1 MNLRRIILFSVIAL
15 LAVAGIVVVLL
26 LPKIEAVGPETL
38 PGGLP
43 NDTSIEI
50 VFTRRMDRE
59 SVLDQL
65 TISPEIEVKSV
76 WDEHTLRL
84 IPMEAWPSG
93 AKVEISL
100 TAGATSRLG
109 LPLRQG
115 AAWSFQIAPVQL
127 AYLWPADGDSQ
138 LYLLDP
144 STGETLQLTDDE
156 PVLAFR
162 FGPDG
167 RNGVFFA
174 ENNQGGSDLFS
185 FDRFSPPETLTRLLS
200 CQRAVCSDPAISP
213 DGNLLAYTRNGRE
226 IWLLELE
233 FAANPEQISP
243 EGEVSY
249 QPAWSATGLLSYYN
263 ADRQTYTVTNLNS
276 DQSWD
281 WDNQSGEQAAWS
293 PGGSALVAPDAL
305 LIETDILRGPSGEA
319 ENEVVSEEELE
330 PVRVLSSQ
338 LTVYQSAENDP
349 FSLTDDPLAE
359 DFSPS
364 FSPDGRTLAFTRR
377 YLDEDRWTPGRQVW
391 LMSLPG
397 GIGAPVQVKA
407 MTEAP
412 DYLYTALTWHPDG
425 KSLAAV
431 RFDTVLL
438 TEPPE
443 IWLLGL
449 DGSAVRLVIGGYQ
462 PQWLP

>member
-1 MNLRRIILFSVIAL
+1 MNLRRIILLSLIAL

-26 LPKIEAVGPETL
+26 LPTIESISPTSI

-43 NDTSIEI
+43 NVTSIEI
-50 VFTRRMDRE
+50 VFNRRMDRE
-59 SVLDQL
+59 SVIERLSF
-65 TISPEIEVKSV
+65 SPEIEVKSV
-76 WDEHTLRL
+76 WNENTLRL
-84 IPMEAWPSG
+84 IPMEIWPSG
-93 AKVEISL
+93 AQVEVSL
-100 TAGATSRLG
+100 AAGARSRLR

-144 STGETLQLTDDE
+144 TTGETLQLTDGA
-156 PVLAFR
+156 PVLSFR

-167 RNGVFFA
+167 QSGVFFA

-185 FDRFSPPETLTRLLS
+185 FDRFAPAETLSRLLS
-200 CQRAVCSDPAISP
+200 CQRALCSDPAISP
-213 DGNLLAYTRNGRE
+213 DGSLLAYTRNDRE
-226 IWLLELE
+226 VWLLTLE
-233 FAANPEQISP
+233 AAIDPEQISP
-243 EGEVSY
+243 EGEDAY
-249 QPAWSATGLLSYYN
+249 QPAWSETGLLSYFN
-263 ADRQTYTVTNLNS
+263 ADRLAYTVTDLNTG
-276 DQSWD
+276 QSWD
-281 WDNQSGEQAAWS
+281 WDNQSGELAAWS

-305 LIETDILRGPSGEA
+305 LTETDILRGPSGEA

-338 LTVYQSAENDP
+338 LMVYQNAGEGP

-359 DFSPS
+359 DFSPA
-364 FSPDGRTLAFTRR
+364 FSPNGRTLAFTRR
-377 YLDEDRWTPGRQVW
+377 YLDEERWTPGRQIW

-397 GIGAPVQVKA
+397 GIAAPVQAKA

-412 DYLYTALTWHPDG
+412 DYLYTALSWHPDG
-425 KSLAAV
+425 NSLAAV
-431 RFDTVLL
+431 RFDKVLL

-443 IWLLGL
+443 IWLLAL
-449 DGSAVRLVIGGYQ
+449 DGSAIRLVIGGYQ